1 MKKIKY
7 PSWDIQYF
15 KNWILI
21 KSELS
26 EWIIIDYSTTPKTVT
41 LKR

>member
-7 PSWDIQYF
+7 QSWDIQYF
-15 KNWILI
+15 NDKWQLI
-21 KSELS
+21 KTELNDL
-26 EWIIIDYSTTPKTVT
+26 IIDHRTTPKTVT